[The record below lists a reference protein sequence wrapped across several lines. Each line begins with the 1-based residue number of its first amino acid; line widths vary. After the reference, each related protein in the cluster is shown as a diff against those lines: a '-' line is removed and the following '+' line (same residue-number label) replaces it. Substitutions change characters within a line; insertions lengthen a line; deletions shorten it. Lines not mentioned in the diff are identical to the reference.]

1 MKLAHYHRFPFYDYS
16 RGASLFASLSTE
28 PRRQLF
34 GEVVAPGEMKL
45 SPFGEEVLRAI
56 EFTFAKARGFT
67 LFGHTVLPDHCHF
80 RFYLAPGVENSAA
93 AALINTVV
101 GRFKSYTTHLYQ
113 KKYGG
118 VGVLWQEGFH
128 DWLCLSREMIEAVER
143 YIAYNALKW
152 WLRNGGGRALMA
164 LREPIMSPRLGQ
176 AEYWRGLGAV
186 ELLGHR
192 PHGGG
197 LIQDETPARQGET
210 AREGEVARQGE
221 PAASAERLMVSLRVS
236 RRCSANDVSEVVRRI
251 AAKAKELT
259 VISGFISP
267 GEREVLAA
275 LLARPEARLVKISPY
290 ALPHDYAPP
299 VTLMP
304 AISEGRLAI
313 IARGNSPEEISRAAC
328 LDYNARIIDIADKAA
343 YALPGELRWLK

>member
-16 RGASLFASLSTE
+16 RGASLFASISTE
-28 PRRQLF
+28 PRRRLF
-34 GEVVAPGEMKL
+34 GEVIAPGAMKL
-45 SPFGEEVLRAI
+45 SPFGEEVLKAI
-56 EFTFAKARGFT
+56 EFTFAKAPGFA

-80 RFYLAPGVENSAA
+80 RFYLEPGVENAKA
-93 AALINTVV
+93 AALINSVV

-128 DWLCLSREMIEAVER
+128 DWLCMSRDMIDSVER

-164 LREPIMSPRLGQ
+164 LHEPLKSPRLGQ
-176 AEYWRGLGAV
+176 SEYWRGIGAV
-186 ELLGHR
+186 GLLEIGDR
-192 PHGGG
+192 GGS
-197 LIQDETPARQGET
+197 PAL
-210 AREGEVARQGE
+210 EGELASAVSNSRPSAGGE
-221 PAASAERLMVSLRVS
+221 PRPMVSLRVS

-251 AAKAKELT
+251 SAKAGEIT
-259 VISGFISP
+259 IISGFISP
-267 GEREVLAA
+267 GERAVLDA
-275 LLARPEARLVKISPY
+275 LLANPAARLVKVSPY

-328 LDYNARIIDIADKAA
+328 LDYNARIIDIADKSA

>member
-16 RGASLFASLSTE
+16 RGASLFASIATE

-34 GEVVAPGEMKL
+34 GEVIAPGVMQL
-45 SPFGEEVLRAI
+45 SPFGEEVLKAI
-56 EFTFAKARGFT
+56 EFTFAKAPNFQ

-80 RFYLAPGVENSAA
+80 RFYLKPGVENAAA
-93 AALINTVV
+93 AALINSAV
-101 GRFKSYTTHLYQ
+101 GRFKSYTTYLYQ
-113 KKYGG
+113 KKSGG

-128 DWLCLSREMIEAVER
+128 DWLCMSREMIDAVER
-143 YIAYNALKW
+143 YIVYNALKW

-164 LREPIMSPRLGQ
+164 LHEPLKSPRLGQ
-176 AEYWRGLGAV
+176 SEYWRGIGAV
-186 ELLGHR
+186 ELLCEDR
-192 PHGGG
+192 P
-197 LIQDETPARQGET
+197 
-210 AREGEVARQGE
+210 
-221 PAASAERLMVSLRVS
+221 MVSLRVS
-236 RRCSANDVSEVVRRI
+236 RRCSERDIGAIVGRI
-251 AAKAKELT
+251 AAKAGEFT

-267 GEREVLAA
+267 GEREVLDA
-275 LLARPEARLVKISPY
+275 LLANPSAKVIKVSPY

-328 LDYNARIIDIADKAA
+328 LDYNARIIDIADKSA
-343 YALPGELRWLK
+343 YALPGEIKWLK

>member
-16 RGASLFASLSTE
+16 RGAALFASISTE

-34 GEVVAPGEMKL
+34 GEVVAPGEMRL
-45 SPFGEEVLRAI
+45 SPFGEEVLAAI
-56 EFTFAKARGFT
+56 EFTFAKAAGFL

-80 RFYLAPGVENSAA
+80 RFYLEPGLDNAEAA
-93 AALINTVV
+93 ARINSVV

-118 VGVLWQEGFH
+118 VGALWQEGFH
-128 DWLCLSREMIEAVER
+128 DWLCLSREMIDAVER

-164 LREPIMSPRLGQ
+164 LHEPLKSPRLGQ
-176 AEYWRGLGAV
+176 SEYWRGLGAV
-186 ELLGHR
+186 ELLGVG

-197 LIQDETPARQGET
+197 PLQDETPAATAAQAAATGED
-210 AREGEVARQGE
+210 G
-221 PAASAERLMVSLRVS
+221 RLMVSLRVS
-236 RRCSANDVSEVVRRI
+236 RRCSSRDVGEVVRRI
-251 AAKAKELT
+251 SAKAGELT
-259 VISGFISP
+259 IISGFISP

-275 LLARPEARLVKISPY
+275 LLANPAAKLIKVSPY

-299 VTLMP
+299 VALMP
-304 AISEGRLAI
+304 AIAAGRLAI

>member
-1 MKLAHYHRFPFYDYS
+1 MCYNCLAMRLAHYHRFPFYDYS
-16 RGASLFASLSTE
+16 RGAALFVSISTE

-34 GEVVAPGEMKL
+34 GEVVAPGAMKL
-45 SPFGEEVLRAI
+45 SPFGEEVLKAI
-56 EFTFAKARGFT
+56 EFTFAKAQGFS

-80 RFYLAPGVENSAA
+80 RFYLEPGVENAAA
-93 AALINTVV
+93 AALINSVV

-118 VGVLWQEGFH
+118 FGALWQEGFH
-128 DWLCLSREMIEAVER
+128 DWLCLSREMIDAVER
-143 YIAYNALKW
+143 YIDYNPLKW
-152 WLRNGGGRALMA
+152 WLRNGGGRELMA
-164 LREPIMSPRLGQ
+164 LHEPLKSPRLGQ
-176 AEYWRGLGAV
+176 SEYWRGLGAV
-186 ELLGHR
+186 ELLGVGPR
-192 PHGGG
+192 GGG
-197 LIQDETPARQGET
+197 PLQDEAPANSSAAQGDGS
-210 AREGEVARQGE
+210 GE
-221 PAASAERLMVSLRVS
+221 SDRLMVSLRVS
-236 RRCSANDVSEVVRRI
+236 RRCSARDVSEVVQRI
-251 AAKAKELT
+251 NAKAGELT
-259 VISGFISP
+259 IISGFISG

-275 LLARPEARLVKISPY
+275 LLANPAAKLIKVSPY

-304 AISEGRLAI
+304 AIAEGRLAI